1 MSVKHAVLGLLLE
14 RRSYGY
20 ELGQRLSGRVGPAWP
35 LSPSAVYAAL
45 DQLEAA
51 GVVEGQLRE
60 AVGQQAGR
68 PSRRGGRV
76 VYAPSS
82 KGVEVFRRWIESP
95 SARREPLRSELQ
107 LKVAFARPEDVDA
120 LLRTLDREERELLR
134 VHAECVTARPGLD
147 GAGAEDWSV
156 MAAGLIRAAAL
167 RRVEAEL
174 AWIEDARNALGH
186 WRSRQERTHS

>member
-20 ELGQRLSGRVGPAWP
+20 ELVQRLTNRVGPAWS
-35 LSPSAVYAAL
+35 LSPSAVYGAL

-51 GVVEGQLRE
+51 GAVQGQLRE
-60 AVGQQAGR
+60 AVGREGDR

-76 VYAPSS
+76 VYAPSL

-107 LKVAFARPEDVDA
+107 LKVAFARPEDVDV
-120 LLRTLDREERELLR
+120 LLRTLEQEEGRLR
-134 VHAECVTARPGLD
+134 GVHAECAKARGSLA
-147 GAGAEDWSV
+147 GAGAQDWSA
-156 MAAGLIRAAAL
+156 MAAGLIQAAAL

-174 AWIEDARNALGH
+174 AWIEDARDALVR
-186 WRSRQERTHS
+186 WRSVVHR

>member
-20 ELGQRLSGRVGPAWP
+20 ELGQRLIDRVGPAWP

-51 GVVEGQLRE
+51 GAVQGQLRE
-60 AVGQQAGR
+60 GTGQDAKR

-76 VYAPSS
+76 VYTPSS
-82 KGVEVFRRWIESP
+82 KGAAVFRRWIESP
-95 SARREPLRSELQ
+95 SARREPLRSALQ
-107 LKVAFARPEDVDA
+107 LKVAFARPDDADV
-120 LLRTLDREERELLR
+120 LLRTLEHEEQELR
-134 VHAECVTARPGLD
+134 RIHAECASARRNLE
-147 GAGAEDWSV
+147 GAGEEEWSA
-156 MAAGLIRAAAL
+156 MAAGLLQAAAL

-174 AWIEDARNALGH
+174 TWIEDARNALTR
-186 WRSRQERTHS
+186 WRPDPTNTLS

>member
-51 GVVEGQLRE
+51 GAVEGHLRE
-60 AVGQQAGR
+60 AVERDASR

-82 KGVEVFRRWIESP
+82 KGAEVFRRWIESP

-107 LKVAFARPEDVDA
+107 LKVAFARPEDVDV
-120 LLRTLDREERELLR
+120 LLPTLDREEHELRR
-134 VHAECVTARPGLD
+134 VHAECSTARRSLD
-147 GAGAEDWSV
+147 GAGAEDWSA
-156 MAAGLIRAAAL
+156 MAAGLIQAAAL

-174 AWIEDARNALGH
+174 AWIDDARDALLR
-186 WRSRQERTHS
+186 WDRCS

>member
-14 RRSYGY
+14 RRGYGY
-20 ELGQRLSGRVGPAWP
+20 ELGQRLIGRVGPAWP
-35 LSPSAVYAAL
+35 MSPSAVYAAL

-51 GVVEGQLRE
+51 GAVQGQLRE
-60 AVGQQAGR
+60 AVGRDAGR

-82 KGVEVFRRWIESP
+82 KGAEVFRRWIESA

-107 LKVAFARPEDVDA
+107 LKVAFARPEDVDV
-120 LLRTLDREERELLR
+120 LLHTLDREEHELR
-134 VHAECVTARPGLD
+134 RIHAECAATRRSLD
-147 GAGAEDWSV
+147 DAEAEDWPA
-156 MAAGLIRAAAL
+156 MAAGLMQAAAL

-174 AWIEDARNALGH
+174 AWIEDARNALER
-186 WRSRQERTHS
+186 WRQSVV